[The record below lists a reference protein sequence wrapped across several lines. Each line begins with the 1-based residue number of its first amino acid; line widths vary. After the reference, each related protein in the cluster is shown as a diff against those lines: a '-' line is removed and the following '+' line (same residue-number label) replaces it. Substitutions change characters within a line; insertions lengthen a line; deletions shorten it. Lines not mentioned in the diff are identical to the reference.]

1 MPFLMLVLNEPKRM
15 QQQFF
20 VQQIMIIIFFGGRL
34 GKGPSPFNTPDRPYS
49 VTKLES
55 TSLL

>member
-20 VQQIMIIIFFGGRL
+20 VQQIMIFFFGGRL

-49 VTKLES
+49 VAKLES